1 MSAPAG
7 EAFQPTAM
15 KSAFMALVESSWMS
29 SAVLPIQ
36 PCIRAS
42 MAFVPACMGFTRA
55 PCSPHVGPSKSV
67 PSSMIR
73 AASRSGAA
81 RSLIAADGWRSAMSS
96 A

>member
-42 MAFVPACMGFTRA
+42 MAFVAACMGLTNA
-55 PCSPHVGPSKSV
+55 PCSPQVGPSKSV
-67 PSSMIR
+67 PSMIR
-73 AASRSGAA
+73 VASRSGAA

>member
-42 MAFVPACMGFTRA
+42 MAFVPLCIEFMSA
-55 PCSPHVGPSKSV
+55 PCSPHVGPSRSV
-67 PSSMIR
+67 PSIIL

-81 RSLIAADGWRSAMSS
+81 RSFIAADG
-96 A
+96 